1 MTGPV
6 SRRAFARSFAAGG
19 AAALAGGRLEAALA
33 AAPAL
38 PPATAPRDEAF
49 WKAVRAQFLLP
60 EGVAHLNAANLCP
73 APAPVLAAVV
83 NATDLD
89 HDLSPPNRERMHAAK
104 EETRKA
110 LAEYLRASPEEI
122 LVTRNTSESNNL
134 VSSGLDLRAGD
145 EVLVFSDNHP
155 SNLQAWQEKGRRF
168 GYAVRVLPT
177 PHPHPGPEAYVALVD
192 EAISPRTRVLGFSH
206 LTNTVGDLLPARELC
221 RLARGRGVLSL
232 VDGAQ
237 SFGLMDVDLSDMQP
251 DFYSGSAHKWPCGPK
266 ETGLLYVRRDV
277 QDRLWPSV
285 VSAYEGQTPLAKRF
299 EGLGQRDEPALLGFA
314 ETVRFA
320 QRLGPAAVE
329 ARARALGRRL
339 AEALRRL
346 EGVTVWT
353 SPDPAR
359 MHAVVSFRP
368 GGLDPAR
375 LQAALYE
382 KHGVVGALRA
392 GADRGGLRL
401 SPHFYNSPDE
411 IDRAVA
417 AISGHLAHG
426 VRTP

>member
-6 SRRAFARSFAAGG
+6 SRRAFARLFAASG
-19 AAALAGGRLEAALA
+19 AAALAGRGLEAALA

-38 PPATAPRDEAF
+38 PPAHAPRDEAF
-49 WKAVRAQFLLP
+49 WKAVRAQFLVP

-89 HDLSPPNRERMHAAK
+89 HDLSPLNRERMHAAK
-104 EETRKA
+104 EQTRKA
-110 LAEYLRASPEEI
+110 LAEHLRASPEEI

-134 VSSGLDLRAGD
+134 VSSGLDLRSGD
-145 EVLVFSDNHP
+145 EVLVFSDNHQ

-168 GYAVRVLPT
+168 GFTVRVLPA
-177 PHPHPGPEAYVALVD
+177 PYPHPGPEAYVQMVEGAL
-192 EAISPRTRVLGFSH
+192 SPRTRVLGFSH

-221 RLARGRGVLSL
+221 RLARARGVLSL

-237 SFGLMDVDLSDMQP
+237 SFGLVDVDLSDMQP

-266 ETGLLYVRRDV
+266 ETGVLYVRREV

-285 VSAYEGQTPLAKRF
+285 VSAYEGATPLARRF

-314 ETVRFA
+314 ETIRFA

-329 ARARALGRRL
+329 ARSRALGRRL
-339 AEALRRL
+339 AEALRRIDGL
-346 EGVTVWT
+346 TVWT
-353 SPDPAR
+353 SPDPAC
-359 MHAVVSFRP
+359 MHAVVSFQP
-368 GGLDPAR
+368 GNLDRKR
-375 LQAALYE
+375 LQAALFE
-382 KHGVVGALRA
+382 NHGIVSALRE
-392 GADRGGLRL
+392 GPDRGGLRL
-401 SPHFYNSPDE
+401 SPHFYNSPAE

-417 AISGHLAHG
+417 AIEGCLAQG
-426 VRTP
+426 V